1 MNKLNSKTR
10 TLILRLLVE
19 GNSIRATAPGS
30 VVARMVAMVLTF
42 QSIVS
47 PAATGPS
54 AHVAKARTSMVA
66 ATMARK
72 RSGLISAAPRPLRR

>member
-1 MNKLNSKTR
+1 MKLPYAS
-10 TLILRLLVE
+10 
-19 GNSIRATAPGS
+19 STAGQGS

-54 AHVAKARTSMVA
+54 THVAQTRMSMVA

-72 RSGLISAAPRPLRR
+72 RITRRSPP